1 MPEQGSNDS
10 GSTLI
15 QTGKAALTFTEMA
28 AFVRDIEARPQARLL
43 RDLEGLMALPESKY
57 QLVMMVLRRKILAGS
72 AEAESDV
79 KPYPPVIDRLFFAL
93 TAIERWWLRAGG
105 SLPCGGSILILAVK
119 S

>member
-1 MPEQGSNDS
+1 MPEQGPNDS

-57 QLVMMVLRRKILAGS
+57 QLVMMVLRRKIRDVP
-72 AEAESDV
+72 AE
-79 KPYPPVIDRLFFAL
+79 R
-93 TAIERWWLRAGG
+93 
-105 SLPCGGSILILAVK
+105 GSILARMKGLQASANPEVVQRATAFLTK
-119 S
+119 PPE